1 MQHFLKL
8 IFTILIF
15 SFPAHAEKSTPAPD
29 ISVEKNDALKE
40 QNSPDT
46 IPPAEQPESET
57 PKKEENVQ
65 SGQTLNATAPNA
77 FDTGDNPL
85 PLVADDMKTAATTST
100 PDTETPPEE
109 SPESSDESGEAP
121 PAPVTNAEPTKT
133 AALKSDETKPS
144 EHIELPSGEELA
156 HDSVKAIEKVEN
168 SLEGIPPEVAN
179 NPLIADVAQTLDVSD
194 KQASGGTGAML
205 AMAYQTLDA
214 TQAANLLKVV
224 PHITQ
229 LTAMIPGDYGSS
241 ISNVSTL
248 SEVFS
253 VIGLSPTMI
262 QKYSKVIR
270 DYLKKNG
277 ASEELLNELTKIWA
291 Y

>member
-1 MQHFLKL
+1 M
-8 IFTILIF
+8 
-15 SFPAHAEKSTPAPD
+15 
-29 ISVEKNDALKE
+29 
-40 QNSPDT
+40 
-46 IPPAEQPESET
+46 
-57 PKKEENVQ
+57 
-65 SGQTLNATAPNA
+65 
-77 FDTGDNPL
+77 
-85 PLVADDMKTAATTST
+85 
-100 PDTETPPEE
+100 
-109 SPESSDESGEAP
+109 
-121 PAPVTNAEPTKT
+121 
-133 AALKSDETKPS
+133 
-144 EHIELPSGEELA
+144 
-156 HDSVKAIEKVEN
+156 EN

-179 NPLIADVAQTLDVSD
+179 NPLIADVAKTLDVSD

-253 VIGLSPTMI
+253 VIGLSPIMI